1 MSLNNT
7 QLSETAKNIK
17 QETIPPKSKLF
28 STRNGMDLHVSLS
41 MVKVL
46 KMSHTLSSLE
56 VSSPHVQMGIQL

>member
-28 STRNGMDLHVSLS
+28 STRNGMDLSLS

>member
-1 MSLNNT
+1 MSLKNT

-17 QETIPPKSKLF
+17 QKSIPPKSKLF
-28 STRNGMDLHVSLS
+28 STRNGINLSLS

-46 KMSHTLSSLE
+46 KMSHTLSSSE